1 MHNTYWRSVTVGD
14 IVLLENNER
23 IPADMIVLGTS
34 SEDGRCY
41 METSTLDGEKNLKP
55 RESIKKEH
63 GYMTKIKI
71 EDGKV
76 EMVDVDIHMR
86 VKTRKPSYVLY
97 EFDGHIE
104 FYDKEAILHHDN
116 PVVIEAK
123 NLLLKG
129 AKLKN
134 TQWVIGLVLYTG
146 NDTKIQLNATSAKFK
161 ISRVELKLHKMV
173 IAMFVAQVMI
183 SLFAVFGRE
192 FLIWIFNLHFR
203 LSNFLGFVGQ
213 TPDKGVHLDNKYID
227 GFRYFLLLSTL
238 IPISLVVNLEAI
250 RATQIA
256 FIKGNYGLRNDVRNI
271 DGKANTA
278 SVNEELGQIEY
289 ILSDKTGTLT
299 QNKMVLRGLFIGE
312 SLFGGEFTE
321 NGDKNEFKPLAHSTK
336 DSRKILASRDELF
349 DPNLDKLLRTDKGLS
364 LRAPFVVYSPSKS
377 EKESPVS
384 ANRQSMKKSTFQLAI
399 NSIQPQEQ
407 PESLVHKL
415 DPNQT
420 VTSNPNEQNFESTN
434 TGITS
439 HASLP
444 PLKKDKHSHSG
455 SSLKEHL
462 LRPDL
467 SNGKFLYNIQEVSD
481 LYESNQ
487 SLAGQSQM
495 YEAQDGIS
503 EQQAD
508 SRFSSNHS
516 FEDTAIVYRTYKELV
531 ELFMTCASLC
541 HENVVDKD
549 LSGLQYL
556 GPSPDDIAIC
566 KGLSQIGV
574 SYLGKNSD
582 DEITVKFIET
592 DRKFHLKMVD
602 QCDTALSLRF

>member
-1 MHNTYWRSVTVGD
+1 VIVGD
-14 IVLLENNER
+14 FVLLENNER
-23 IPADMIVLGTS
+23 IPADMIVIGTS

-55 RESIKKEH
+55 REAIKKEY
-63 GYMTKIKI
+63 GYMAKIKF
-71 EDGKV
+71 EEGKV
-76 EMVDVDIHMR
+76 DMVDVDIHMR

-104 FYDKEAILHHDN
+104 FYDKDAVLHHDN

-134 TQWVIGLVLYTG
+134 TQWVVGLVLYTG

-238 IPISLVVNLEAI
+238 IPISLIVNLEAI
-250 RATQIA
+250 RATQSA
-256 FIKGNYGLRNDVRNI
+256 FIKGNYGLRNEARNI
-271 DGKANTA
+271 DAKANTA

-299 QNKMVLRGLFIGE
+299 QNKMVLRGLFIGD
-312 SLFGGEFTE
+312 SLFGGEFINSTE
-321 NGDKNEFKPLAHSTK
+321 NTEFKPWSHSLK
-336 DSRKILASRDELF
+336 NSNRILVSPDELF
-349 DPNLDKLLRTDKGLS
+349 DAKLDNILKFDKS
-364 LRAPFVVYSPSKS
+364 LTLKTHFVVYSPSSS
-377 EKESPVS
+377 EKNSPMAV
-384 ANRQSMKKSTFQLAI
+384 NRQSFKKSTFQLAI
-399 NSIQPQEQ
+399 NSIQPTEGQ
-407 PESLVHKL
+407 PNAPVQRV
-415 DPNQT
+415 DQNQT
-420 VTSNPNEQNFESTN
+420 VASNPNERNFESNN
-434 TGITS
+434 TVISYNNNTS
-439 HASLP
+439 SHMSLP
-444 PLKKDKHSHSG
+444 PLKKDKNSQSG
-455 SSLKEHL
+455 SSLKDPF
-462 LRPDL
+462 LRPDASKNKLL
-467 SNGKFLYNIQEVSD
+467 SNIQEVSD
-481 LYESNQ
+481 LWESNQ
-487 SLAGQSQM
+487 SIALPESQ
-495 YEAQDGIS
+495 YEAAEELS
-503 EQQAD
+503 EKPAE
-508 SRFSSNHS
+508 SRFSSDHGL
-516 FEDTAIVYRTYKELV
+516 EDTPIIYKTYKQLV
-531 ELFMTCASLC
+531 EQFLTCASLC

-549 LSGLQYL
+549 ASGLHYL

-566 KGLSQIGV
+566 KGLDQIGV
-574 SYLGKNSD
+574 SFLGKNED
-582 DEITVKFIET
+582 DHIRVRFKEQE
-592 DRKFHLKMVD
+592 RKFHLKMVMLIH
-602 QCDTALSLRF
+602 AAVSF